1 MDNKIRNDEWIRGRR
16 TRKTIIQC
24 TIFECSS
31 QETIVITFI
40 NPELLLLYIIII
52 SLYLTL
58 LSESAVHNH
67 HQFYCVNKKSP
78 PKLYNALAV
87 NNNTAT
93 RVDHV
98 HYSLSFSGLPHLI
111 ITTTQCV
118 ACLLQVSHFSR
129 SHSFPVFPPPFHTRP
144 EVCNID
150 NKMCGGDNAND
161 CTLCTF
167 ADNIQPRQA
176 AMRCQVG

>member
-1 MDNKIRNDEWIRGRR
+1 M
-16 TRKTIIQC
+16 
-24 TIFECSS
+24 
-31 QETIVITFI
+31 
-40 NPELLLLYIIII
+40 
-52 SLYLTL
+52 YLTL

-111 ITTTQCV
+111 IITTQCV

-129 SHSFPVFPPPFHTRP
+129 SHYSPSASPIPHSPLKFAILITKCAAVITQTIVHYVLLQITSNHDKRRCVAKLADKGQYYYYYAERVDCGLDGAATHANTYPVSQLTLDSQSQ
-144 EVCNID
+144 NIL
-150 NKMCGGDNAND
+150 NRK
-161 CTLCTF
+161 L
-167 ADNIQPRQA
+167 RL
-176 AMRCQVG
+176 